1 MITGGLI
8 TSNTWIMPLFAC
20 LVVGTILFEVI
31 KEIRERRFNKKYR
44 KGIEESHKKSKMKN
58 GDDWYW

>member
-1 MITGGLI
+1 MISGGLI
-8 TSNTWIMPLFAC
+8 TSNTWFIPLFAFLIIC
-20 LVVGTILFEVI
+20 SIVYSLI
-31 KEIRERRFNKKYR
+31 KEFREWRFNKKYR